1 MATKYY
7 HGTSKECA
15 KQILSKGFKT
25 SYGRFGDGV
34 YLTSNKLNAES
45 FTRGIKK
52 IIECEFLGDMAIINY
67 QELNNLFPCA
77 NISIEE
83 EEGYPPLKDYI
94 LNMGYD
100 GAKIIYDKE
109 TNDDEIVIYNPRRIQ
124 SMSIIE

>member
-15 KQILSKGFKT
+15 KQILSKGF
-25 SYGRFGDGV
+25 
-34 YLTSNKLNAES
+34 N
-45 FTRGIKK
+45 
-52 IIECEFLGDMAIINY
+52 

-100 GAKIIYDKE
+100 GVKIIYDKE
-109 TNDDEIVIYNPRRIQ
+109 TNDDEIVIYNPRWIQ
-124 SMSIIE
+124 SMTIVE